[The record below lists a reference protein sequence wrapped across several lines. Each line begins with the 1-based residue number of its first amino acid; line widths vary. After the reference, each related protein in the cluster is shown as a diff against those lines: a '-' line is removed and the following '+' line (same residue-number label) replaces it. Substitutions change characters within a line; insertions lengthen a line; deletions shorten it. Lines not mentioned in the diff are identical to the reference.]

1 MRRHIVEVSQA
12 PIGWRWDGPFD
23 RIDRVE
29 IGQTVGARLP
39 ANASVGTI
47 EMRQIRW
54 PFRVQARSYS
64 SSVFH
69 FLCVH
74 YEDDVAV

>member
-1 MRRHIVEVSQA
+1 MNATH
-12 PIGWRWDGPFD
+12 RWLPPV
-23 RIDRVE
+23 I
-29 IGQTVGARLP
+29 VGARLP
-39 ANASVGTI
+39 AKASVGTI
-47 EMRQIRW
+47 EMRQIRR
-54 PFRVQARSYS
+54 PIRGQARSYS